1 MWMISESVNVPKR
14 GERSFL
20 LCVNLTS
27 DGHACS
33 CTSLQGNS
41 MCITFTEASLGTS
54 GDAVETDFGNSA
66 LSLPTL
72 DSITHLTLQFKARPK
87 DWIQDECITSSFG
100 LGEDK
105 MLREPGLPYQMFGCA
120 PIAESMSV
128 PSL

>member
-1 MWMISESVNVPKR
+1 MISESVNVPKR

-66 LSLPTL
+66 LSSPTL
-72 DSITHLTLQFKARPK
+72 DSITHLTLQVKARPEN
-87 DWIQDECITSSFG
+87 WIQDEWN
-100 LGEDK
+100 
-105 MLREPGLPYQMFGCA
+105 
-120 PIAESMSV
+120 
-128 PSL
+128 